1 MKIKFENDPDPLQ
14 IMKILADLLED
25 ESGGEYV
32 YEVCQ
37 DGKPIGCEGDESSE
51 SGESGED
58 GDREDGAEKR
68 EMESVK

>member
-32 YEVCQ
+32 Y
-37 DGKPIGCEGDESSE
+37 
-51 SGESGED
+51 
-58 GDREDGAEKR
+58 
-68 EMESVK
+68 

>member
-37 DGKPIGCEGDESSE
+37 DGKPIGCEGDESRE
-51 SGESGED
+51 SGEG
-58 GDREDGAEKR
+58 GDRGDGAEKR

>member
-37 DGKPIGCEGDESSE
+37 DGKPIGCEG
-51 SGESGED
+51 GESGEG